1 MKTLPLILLL
11 AAGSAVADDA
21 ALLRCRALSDV
32 AARVACYDAIPLA
45 APRAVAASAP
55 ASAPAATATVTNA
68 TAAPAGAPAVA
79 PAEPAWT
86 ALPVKAAAKAEPA
99 KQPDAVETSIEGN
112 FLGWVPNQRIRLAN
126 GQIWRV
132 EDGSTEDTNLH
143 NPKAV
148 LRKGLLGAVYLDIE
162 GAYRAPKVR
171 RVQ

>member
-32 AARVACYDAIPLA
+32 TARVACYDAIPLA
-45 APRAVAASAP
+45 APPAVAARAP
-55 ASAPAATATVTNA
+55 APLAVPAAPTTVAPAA
-68 TAAPAGAPAVA
+68 APAAA

-99 KQPDAVETSIEGN
+99 KQPDTVETSIEGN

>member
-1 MKTLPLILLL
+1 MKTLPLLLLL

-32 AARVACYDAIPLA
+32 AARVACYDAIPVA

-55 ASAPAATATVTNA
+55 APVAAV
-68 TAAPAGAPAVA
+68 APAVTPAAA

-86 ALPVKAAAKAEPA
+86 ALPAKAAAKAEPA
-99 KQPDAVETSIEGN
+99 RQPDAVETIIEGN

>member
-45 APRAVAASAP
+45 APRAVAAGAP
-55 ASAPAATATVTNA
+55 ASAPAATGAALTPA
-68 TAAPAGAPAVA
+68 AAPAV

-99 KQPDAVETSIEGN
+99 KQPDTVETSIEGN

-148 LRKGLLGAVYLDIE
+148 LRKGLLGAVYLDID

>member
-55 ASAPAATATVTNA
+55 ASAPAAAA
-68 TAAPAGAPAVA
+68 AAPAAAPAVA

-99 KQPDAVETSIEGN
+99 KQPDTVETSIEGN

-132 EDGSTEDTNLH
+132 EDGSTEDTNLQ
-143 NPKAV
+143 NPRAV

>member
-32 AARVACYDAIPLA
+32 TARVACYDAIPLA
-45 APRAVAASAP
+45 APPAVAARAP
-55 ASAPAATATVTNA
+55 APLAVPAAPATVAPAA
-68 TAAPAGAPAVA
+68 APAAA

-99 KQPDAVETSIEGN
+99 KQPDTVETSIEGN

>member
-1 MKTLPLILLL
+1 MKTLPLLLLL

-32 AARVACYDAIPLA
+32 AARVACYDAIPVA
-45 APRAVAASAP
+45 APPAVAASAP
-55 ASAPAATATVTNA
+55 ASAPVVTVVPA
-68 TAAPAGAPAVA
+68 AAPAAA

-86 ALPVKAAAKAEPA
+86 ALPAKAAAKAEPA
-99 KQPDAVETSIEGN
+99 RQPGAGQTSIEGN

>member
-45 APRAVAASAP
+45 APRTVAASAP
-55 ASAPAATATVTNA
+55 ASAPAATGAALTPAT
-68 TAAPAGAPAVA
+68 APAVPA
-79 PAEPAWT
+79 VPAEPAWT

-99 KQPDAVETSIEGN
+99 KQPDTVETSIEGN